1 MSQDPRDATSSVM
14 RWSVDGYVMVLR
26 AERSEVVRAEP
37 FQAIE
42 LVVGALFGDDPPEL
56 EPG

>member
-1 MSQDPRDATSSVM
+1 ML
-14 RWSVDGYVMVLR
+14 LR

-42 LVVGALFGDDPPEL
+42 LVVGTLLGDDPPEL
-56 EPG
+56 DPG

>member
-1 MSQDPRDATSSVM
+1 M
-14 RWSVDGYVMVLR
+14 RWSVDGYVMLLR

-42 LVVGALFGDDPPEL
+42 LAVGTLFGDDPAEL
-56 EPG
+56 GTG